1 MAWIEL
7 HQSLPGHRKT
17 MRLRRALKIGQA
29 QAIGHLC
36 MLWLWCLDNCPDG
49 DLSSLLD
56 CEIAEA
62 AGYDKKPTDFTA
74 ALRESG
80 FLDENNHIHDWYSY
94 AGKLIEKRRE
104 DAERKRTSRT
114 QKASRGADVQR
125 TSIGHPSDVQRM
137 SSVTV
142 PNTTVPNRTQPKD
155 SSCGGNAREDW
166 NPFGDA
172 PEIPPDTLESYLA
185 SNLPPLTRGNI
196 EELTAFQEAGMQPDA
211 IRFAVDQAAAQGKR
225 NWAYVR
231 GILRRMEQAGI
242 FTAGAAKAAEDA
254 RKEQYG
260 TDHRQNPAD
269 TARRHEGAAGSAG
282 DRYKPDPA
290 EVERIA
296 RERGIL

>member
-49 DLSSLLD
+49 DLSALLD

-94 AGKLIEKRRE
+94 AGKLIEKRKE

-125 TSIGHPSDVQRM
+125 TSSGHPADVQRM

-142 PNTTVPNRTQPKD
+142 PNRTVPNRTQPN
-155 SSCGGNAREDW
+155 SSSGGGTAREDW

-172 PEIPPDTLESYLA
+172 PEKPPDTVEAYIA
-185 SNLPPLTRGNI
+185 DNLPPLTPGNI
-196 EELTAFQEAGMQPDA
+196 DELRGFQDAGMQDDA
-211 IRFAVDQAAAQGKR
+211 IRLAVDQAASQGKR
-225 NWAYVR
+225 TWAYVK
-231 GILRRMEQAGI
+231 GILRRWEQAGV
-242 FTAGAAKAAEDA
+242 FTAGAAKAAE
-254 RKEQYG
+254 EQRTRPRPG
-260 TDHRQNPAD
+260 TKD
-269 TARRHEGAAGSAG
+269 
-282 DRYKPDPA
+282 DRPDWFF
-290 EVERIA
+290 
-296 RERGIL
+296 GTGGGT